1 VTITVKE
8 FIEILQ
14 KENLNSIML
23 HKKHGVWERLE
34 YEDIVILENSVG
46 IDD

>member
-1 VTITVKE
+1 
-8 FIEILQ
+8 
-14 KENLNSIML
+14 ML

-46 IDD
+46 IDDWFRIKVLFYAKYEFE